1 VLEKISG
8 TLAKNIS
15 NTASAMFQKP
25 ISQHTLLSALFLF
38 ASWAFSSSLLAQ
50 DDNTTE
56 FTFRNSIE
64 HITGELYRAS
74 NGAWHSIFL
83 VTEEGIILADPL
95 NTAFAEW
102 LKVEL
107 DERFK
112 VPVRYV
118 IYSHSHFDHAA
129 GAGVFAATATIVAH
143 ERVLLN
149 MDGRFP
155 HMPGDMIERNNNGV
169 FDRDEIMIP
178 TTTDPGICGMFD
190 GWFEQMDQNK
200 DGIMTPAELQADIL
214 PPEITY
220 SDRMSLTLGG
230 KTIELIHPG
239 KNHGD
244 DMTVVLFPD
253 EGVVFASDMIPDA
266 LVRDDI
272 RSIPSACGPLDGTP
286 IDEWIRSYEAVAA
299 LDFERF
305 AGGHGGIFSK
315 EDISLPIQFL
325 HDLKAAVQEGLANGL
340 TLEEMQAQIILEKY
354 SDWAYYDRLR
364 PKTIDAAYRNLIMFR
379 Y

>member
-1 VLEKISG
+1 
-8 TLAKNIS
+8 
-15 NTASAMFQKP
+15 MFQKSF
-25 ISQHTLLSALFLF
+25 SQRTLLPTIFLF
-38 ASWAFSSSLLAQ
+38 ASWIFSLPLLAQ
-50 DDNTTE
+50 DDDTPV
-56 FTFRNSIE
+56 FTFRNSIVN
-64 HITGELYRAS
+64 ITGDLYRAS
-74 NGAWHSIFL
+74 NGAWHAIFL
-83 VTEEGIILADPL
+83 ATEEGIILVDPL

-102 LKVEL
+102 LKIQL
-107 DERFK
+107 DERFD

-129 GAGVFAATATIVAH
+129 GAGVFADTATIVAH
-143 ERVLLN
+143 ERVVMN

-169 FDRDEIMIP
+169 IDREEIMIP

-190 GWFEQMDQNK
+190 GWFEQMDQDS

-214 PPEITY
+214 PPDLTY

-230 KTIELIHPG
+230 KTIELMHPG

-253 EGVVFASDMIPDA
+253 ERVVFASDMIADA

-272 RSIPSACGPLDGTP
+272 RSMPSACGPLDGTP
-286 IDEWIRSYEAVAA
+286 IEEWIRSYEAVAA
-299 LDFERF
+299 LDFDIF

-315 EDISLPIQFL
+315 GDISHPIQFL
-325 HDLKAAVQEGLANGL
+325 RDLKTAVQEGLANGL
-340 TLEEMQAQIILEKY
+340 TLEEMQEQIMLEDY

-364 PKTIDAAYRNLIMFR
+364 PKTIDAAYRNLTMFR